1 MGAQGI
7 QAQGDALRDPEGSP
21 QPSSLREAERGT
33 SAQVGGREAARAL
46 EVQAMIKASARPRYD
61 TPLLGAEY
69 ESDTA
74 RFLAERLRPRL
85 AEARSV
91 WTRDPMM
98 ADVESSTADEVCAN
112 ARTVVVL
119 YDRLWG
125 RTSPTSDDRTI
136 LEARIARGG
145 GSSIFFVSLDE
156 TSMPSWA
163 RKAKATDLSK
173 KALDDLI
180 DTLLESIR
188 ESGGRVRAEVT
199 EDASARTANDERVVR
214 ERDTYLASHRSGPA
228 CGRELER
235 LADDVVQRVESLERD
250 EAAGE
255 VEVRRGAGRC
265 IIQLGPVALTM
276 SWIRSRTDAVIEGR
290 LMIMEWDGIVRR
302 GTDQVP
308 ERAPVRHTF
317 RPATL
322 LREDVFVADAATEQ
336 NWRWRRDGRALGTYT
351 SRELAARCLAS
362 LTARLEEVAVE
373 ASR

>member
-1 MGAQGI
+1 
-7 QAQGDALRDPEGSP
+7 
-21 QPSSLREAERGT
+21 
-33 SAQVGGREAARAL
+33 
-46 EVQAMIKASARPRYD
+46 MIKSSARPKYD
-61 TPLLGAEY
+61 TAILGAEY

-74 RFLAERLRPRL
+74 RFLADRLSARL
-85 AEARSV
+85 AESRRI
-91 WTRDPMM
+91 WTRDYVM
-98 ADVESSTADEVCAN
+98 ADAEATTADDACAN

-119 YDRLWG
+119 HDRLWG
-125 RTSPTSDDRTI
+125 RRPPTSEDRTV

-145 GSSIFFVSLDE
+145 AASIFFVTLDE
-156 TSMPSWA
+156 TPMPSWA
-163 RKAKATDLSK
+163 RKAKVTDLGK
-173 KALDDLI
+173 KPLD
-180 DTLLESIR
+180 ESI
-188 ESGGRVRAEVT
+188 EALLASIQEQGGRGRHDVADDVT
-199 EDASARTANDERVVR
+199 ARTADDERLVR
-214 ERDTYLASHRSGPA
+214 VRDAYLASHRSGPA
-228 CGRELER
+228 CARELER
-235 LADDVVQRVESLERD
+235 LADDVIQRVESMERD

-255 VEVRRGAGRC
+255 IEVRRGAGRC

-336 NWRWRRDGRALGTYT
+336 NWRWRRDGRALGLYT
-351 SRELAARCLAS
+351 SRDLAARCLAS

>member
-1 MGAQGI
+1 
-7 QAQGDALRDPEGSP
+7 
-21 QPSSLREAERGT
+21 
-33 SAQVGGREAARAL
+33 
-46 EVQAMIKASARPRYD
+46 MIKSSARPRYD
-61 TPLLGAEY
+61 TAILGAEY

-74 RFLAERLRPRL
+74 RFLAERLRTRL

-98 ADVESSTADEVCAN
+98 GDVESSTADEVCAN

-145 GSSIFFVSLDE
+145 GASIFFVALDE
-156 TSMPSWA
+156 TAMPSWA

-173 KALDDLI
+173 KALDELI

>member
-1 MGAQGI
+1 
-7 QAQGDALRDPEGSP
+7 
-21 QPSSLREAERGT
+21 
-33 SAQVGGREAARAL
+33 
-46 EVQAMIKASARPRYD
+46 MIRASARPKYD
-61 TPLLGAEY
+61 TAILGAEY

-74 RFLAERLRPRL
+74 RFLADRLRARL
-85 AEARSV
+85 DESRCV
-91 WTRDPMM
+91 WTRDPSM
-98 ADVESSTADEVCAN
+98 ADAEGTTTDDVCAN

-119 YDRLWG
+119 HDRLWG
-125 RTSPTSDDRTI
+125 RTPPTSDDRI
-136 LEARIARGG
+136 ALEARIARGAA
-145 GSSIFFVSLDE
+145 SSTYFVPLDE
-156 TSMPSWA
+156 APVPSWA
-163 RKAKATDLSK
+163 RKAKVTDLGK
-173 KALDDLI
+173 KGLDETVEILLKSINEQGGRLRDDLLV
-180 DTLLESIR
+180 DATA
-188 ESGGRVRAEVT
+188 RA
-199 EDASARTANDERVVR
+199 ANDERLVR
-214 ERDTYLASHRSGPA
+214 DRDTYLGSHRSGPA
-228 CGRELER
+228 CARELER
-235 LADDVVQRVESLERD
+235 LADDVVQRVESIERD

-255 VEVRRGAGRC
+255 IEVRRGAGRC

-336 NWRWRRDGRALGTYT
+336 NWRWRRDGRALGMYT
-351 SRELAARCLAS
+351 SRDLAARCMAS